1 MDVSLVLTHRCN
13 LDCGYCYAGEHHRAA
28 MAAEMVDRSVDLMFA
43 DDGDTVQLSFFGGEP
58 FLAFETMKQAVERAR
73 SRADASGKRLLIQCT
88 TNGSVVRDEHVAFVA
103 ASGMRCTVSI
113 DGVREAHDLNRPC
126 GGGASSFDQVL
137 GGLHRLVHG
146 GCDPDAM
153 MVITPETTPYVFR
166 SVCFLWDQ
174 GVRKVRANML
184 LDAPWTTAD
193 RDELREQLLAVCGE
207 LVARRAR
214 GQRAVFVP
222 LEAGMRNER
231 ERARR
236 RSLLGIAPVTAA
248 ACGGIPEK
256 RWQIVVGTTGN
267 LYPCAPMVGEDR
279 DDGPEAALRL
289 GHLDDGASAIGKTV
303 NRRGAG
309 CGDGKGCACAA
320 YLETG
325 NRDTPGANGAWYARV
340 CEHLGAAIVIALA
353 DLPGQRDRIGRRP
366 FLFGLAA
373 AGGVALA
380 TPALLHAGLFGGD
393 AESSSH
399 SGCKI
404 QGGIKAVSQPLPVV
418 EPPPPVHIEG
428 VDGEMLVA
436 PEPDPP
442 RPPEPLVK
450 GEMKAPPPPPP
461 EPDPPVPGQLMA
473 PPPPPPEPEPEPENN
488 EVVRGNIE

>member
-1 MDVSLVLTHRCN
+1 MIMDVSLILTHRCN

-28 MAAEMVDRSVDLMFA
+28 MPPDTTDRSVDLMFA
-43 DDGDTVQLSFFGGEP
+43 DDADTVQLSFFGGEP
-58 FLAFETMKQAVERAR
+58 FLAFDVMKRAVARARERA
-73 SRADASGKRLLIQCT
+73 AVTGKTLLIQCT
-88 TNGSVVRDEHVAFVA
+88 TNGSVLRDEHVAFVA
-103 ASGMRCTVSI
+103 ASGVRCTVSI

-137 GGLHRLVHG
+137 AGLRRLVHG

-153 MVITPETTPYVFR
+153 MVITPETTPYVYR
-166 SVCFLWDQ
+166 SVCFLWDEN
-174 GVRKVRANML
+174 VRKVRANIL
-184 LDAPWTTAD
+184 LDAPWTSAD
-193 RDELREQLLAVCGE
+193 RDELREQLLAVSGE
-207 LVARRAR
+207 LVARRSR

-231 ERARR
+231 ERARK

-248 ACGGIPEK
+248 ACGGLSEK
-256 RWQIVVGTTGN
+256 RQQIVVGTTGN

-289 GHLDDGASAIGKTV
+289 GHLDDGTNAIAAQV

-325 NRDTPGANGAWYARV
+325 DRDTPGANGAWYGRV
-340 CEHLGAAIVIALA
+340 CEQLGAAVVIALA

-380 TPALLHAGLFGGD
+380 TPALLQAGLFGGD
-393 AESSSH
+393 EPDA
-399 SGCKI
+399 CTT
-404 QGGIKAVSQPLPVV
+404 QGSAA
-418 EPPPPVHIEG
+418 PPPAPAAPTHVVDTPPEPSED

-436 PEPDPP
+436 PDPE
-442 RPPEPLVK
+442 PPEPMVK
-450 GEMKAPPPPPP
+450 GEMKAPPKPPPPP
-461 EPDPPVPGQLMA
+461 EPDPPVPGQVMA
-473 PPPPPPEPEPEPENN
+473 PPPPKPAPPAAKN
-488 EVVRGNIE
+488 EVVRGDIE